1 MGKNDKSCKE
11 IPLKHLLDAYNL
23 DFWNKNKT
31 VLQQRIHEGSLSAFT
46 SSKLTIETLEQRC
59 ETCSKLT
66 IKTPIEHVI
75 AGWDLAEFILKKNS
89 FT

>member
-23 DFWNKNKT
+23 DFWNKNIK
-31 VLQQRIHEGSLSAFT
+31 LFCNKGFMKDSAFT

-59 ETCSKLT
+59 ETCAKLT